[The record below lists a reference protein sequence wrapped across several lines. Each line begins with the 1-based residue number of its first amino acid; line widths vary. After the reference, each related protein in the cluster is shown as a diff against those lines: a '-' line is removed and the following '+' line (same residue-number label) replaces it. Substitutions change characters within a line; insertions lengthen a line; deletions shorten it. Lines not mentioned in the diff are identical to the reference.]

1 MGASP
6 LEMSRQAR
14 PHAQAEE
21 EVERRKS
28 GRSSALHPFSRLREK
43 VPAGRMRARTTRCA
57 KNSRPGEKA
66 LALLQGPVQ
75 VNLPCP
81 HPNPLPQAGE
91 GARGRS
97 PGKRSAPGI
106 QPDRSRVRLRF
117 DRRRAVDT
125 TNECDFRTSPRTSAS
140 HELSRRNGSIALHDI
155 EQLSRVAEAG
165 PDVASTRWRTP

>member
-1 MGASP
+1 
-6 LEMSRQAR
+6 
-14 PHAQAEE
+14 
-21 EVERRKS
+21 
-28 GRSSALHPFSRLREK
+28 
-43 VPAGRMRARTTRCA
+43 MRARTTRCA
-57 KNSRPGEKA
+57 KNSRSSEKA
-66 LALLQGPVQ
+66 LELMQGPA
-75 VNLPCP
+75 
-81 HPNPLPQAGE
+81 QAGE

-117 DRRRAVDT
+117 DSRRAVDT